1 MPNGVNKFFCAN
13 SGTGSFTARS
23 SSTPSVVGPAVQ
35 YCQLL
40 PHGDSAGLASQ
51 LGKPRIGKSS
61 KNLAQ
66 SSTRYIRSSFP
77 REKEFSASHS
87 SKELIVGL
95 TRREA
100 AGGLHTLC

>member
-13 SGTGSFTARS
+13 SGSGSFTARS

-40 PHGDSAGLASQ
+40 PYGDSAGFVCQ

-66 SSTRYIRSSFP
+66 SSTGTYALRFP
-77 REKEFSASHS
+77 VKKNSH
-87 SKELIVGL
+87 
-95 TRREA
+95 RRIPVKNS
-100 AGGLHTLC
+100 LSTDPQS